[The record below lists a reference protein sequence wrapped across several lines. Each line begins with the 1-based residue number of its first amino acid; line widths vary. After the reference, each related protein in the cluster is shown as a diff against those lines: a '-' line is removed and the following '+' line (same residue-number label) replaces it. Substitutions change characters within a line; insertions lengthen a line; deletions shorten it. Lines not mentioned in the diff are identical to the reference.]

1 MMTPDTKVFGIG
13 MFKTGTTSLE
23 DALGLLGMNHI
34 PGVEYKD
41 SFLGLSDPDYDFSSH
56 VFTDLEKQVIQDL
69 TSRYNAFTDHP
80 WMWC

>member
-34 PGVEYKD
+34 PGYKVR
-41 SFLGLSDPDYDFSSH
+41 GLF
-56 VFTDLEKQVIQDL
+56 FKIK
-69 TSRYNAFTDHP
+69 
-80 WMWC
+80 